1 MCSKMGEKH
10 KTLNALKSAGGNK
23 HYRRLMCS
31 KPRIVVM
38 ALRPDPR
45 KLCVATNVLILFKP
59 IG

>member
-1 MCSKMGEKH
+1 MGEKH